1 MNSNNPIQI
10 STAPLIGVA
19 AVWQGWKLILSS
31 VVAGTV
37 GISVLLLLGL
47 LGAGVS
53 QTPAFN
59 ARTRAWAQ
67 QYEACEDQWIIEGR
81 RGDHHHMCK
90 AFANRAV
97 AAQFPQ

>member
-10 STAPLIGVA
+10 PTAPLIGVA

-37 GISVLLLLGL
+37 GISVLILLGL

-59 ARTRAWAQ
+59 ERTRVWAQ
-67 QYEACEDQWIIEGR
+67 QYGSCKDQWLIEGR
-81 RGDHHHMCK
+81 RGDHHHLCK
-90 AFANRAV
+90 ALANRYV
-97 AAQFPQ
+97 ANQYPN